1 MLSSRY
7 GRLTVS
13 TVYLP
18 KNIVPITRLSK
29 RGEQPVKMTQ
39 DHRATAAHPA
49 GQKAKPLTA
58 NWDLVV

>member
-39 DHRATAAHPA
+39 DHPA
-49 GQKAKPLTA
+49 GQRAKPLTA